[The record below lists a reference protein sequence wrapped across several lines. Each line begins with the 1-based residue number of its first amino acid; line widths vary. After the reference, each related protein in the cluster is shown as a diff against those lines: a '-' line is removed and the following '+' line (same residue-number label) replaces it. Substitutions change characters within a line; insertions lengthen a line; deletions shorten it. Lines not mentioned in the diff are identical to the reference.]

1 MRQSKNTMLKFLKIP
16 KEISWYAGASILSL
30 LFAFIGMSFVSRYLG
45 PTNLGLYSF
54 AINYVGVFLSTV
66 SGLELYYTW
75 HLAKSTEKIK
85 DLKSFA
91 IHKFHILITLTVIS
105 IGLAFIILPADVAIL
120 CMVLS
125 FPLILHSF
133 TVFSIF
139 ANTQGNAKVYA
150 SSQVVS
156 AIILLSARLLL
167 VSFHADLKYFVLV
180 SAFDLLITAILITVF
195 YVKDKELVKEFKH
208 AVSPKFLDTVK
219 LLYTIRFSILAFI
232 SWQLILRADQLILA
246 TFANAYTLGI
256 YSAAAKIAEVPNF
269 IAGILY
275 IYTIPK
281 FGNTATETE
290 GVAVSF
296 FTQYKKILYAYV
308 GVGLFIT
315 AGIVIGAPYAVKI
328 IYGSQYLESIAILR
342 VYALSITPMFL
353 LYFFFS
359 LYSSVGRYKMQTAVF
374 ASGFIL
380 NIFVIKTGFAYFGIR
395 GVALAS
401 AITYTLL
408 VLAFSY
414 FYNRKKVL

>member
-1 MRQSKNTMLKFLKIP
+1 MRKFLKIP
-16 KEISWYAGASILSL
+16 KEISWYTGASILSL
-30 LFAFIGMSFVSRYLG
+30 FFAFIGMSFVSRYLG

-54 AINYVGVFLSTV
+54 AINYVGVFLSAV

-91 IHKFHILITLTVIS
+91 VHKFHILSTLTVIS
-105 IGLAFIILPADVAIL
+105 IALAFIILPADVAIL
-120 CMVLS
+120 CMTLS
-125 FPLILHSF
+125 FPLIIHSF

-150 SSQVVS
+150 SSQVIS
-156 AIILLSARLLL
+156 AIILLSTRLLL
-167 VSFHADLKYFVLV
+167 VFFKADLKYFVLV
-180 SAFDLLITAILITVF
+180 SAFDLLITAILITLF
-195 YVKDKELVKEFKH
+195 YIKDKELVTEFKN
-208 AVSPKFLDTVK
+208 AVSPKFLDTAK

-281 FGNTATETE
+281 FGNSASEAE
-290 GVAVSF
+290 GVTVSF

-328 IYGSQYLESIAILR
+328 IYGSQYIESIAILR

-374 ASGFIL
+374 GSGFIL

-401 AITYTLL
+401 AVTYTLL
-408 VLAFSY
+408 ILAFSY
-414 FYNRKKVL
+414 FYNRRKVV